1 MADSSSQKPLA
12 QALAAARTAGR
23 AVGHFNV
30 SDLVLLKGMLAGTQE
45 LNVPV
50 IVGASEGE
58 REFLGTAELAALVR
72 ALRDQYPFPIYL
84 NADHTHSL
92 AKALE
97 AARAGFDSVVFD
109 MSSLPLEQNIR
120 HTKEAV
126 TALKS
131 VNPAFIVEGEIGN
144 IGSGSEIHKTAV
156 AEYRLSTPAEARDF
170 VRATGIDVLAPAVGN
185 FHGMLPQMLDGSQN
199 KHLDID
205 VIRAIAT
212 AAAVPLTLHG
222 GSGTDEGDLVRAVEA
237 GITIVHVNTELRVA
251 WRKALTQEFARHP
264 DEIVPYKL
272 LPPAVA
278 AVARIVNTKLRLL
291 NRLPTTTP

>member
-1 MADSSSQKPLA
+1 MVDSSGQQPLA
-12 QALAAARTAGR
+12 QALAAARATRR

-30 SDLVLLKGMLAGTQE
+30 SDLVLLKGVVAGTQE

-58 REFLGTAELAALVR
+58 REFLGTMQLAALVR
-72 ALRDQYPFPIYL
+72 SLREQCSFPIYL

-92 AKALE
+92 PKALE

-109 MSSLPLEQNIR
+109 LSSLPLEENTR
-120 HTKEAV
+120 RTKEAV
-126 TALKS
+126 EALKA

-144 IGSGSEIHKTAV
+144 IGSGSEIHQTAV
-156 AEYRLSTPAEARDF
+156 AQYRLSTPAEARDF

-199 KHLDID
+199 KRLDID
-205 VIRAIAT
+205 AIRNIAA

-222 GSGTDEGDLVRAVEA
+222 GSGTDAGDLVRAIDA

-251 WRKALTQEFARHP
+251 WRQSLTQEFARHP

-272 LPPAVA
+272 LPAAVT
-278 AVARIVNTKLRLL
+278 AVARIVNAKLKLL
-291 NRLPTTTP
+291 NRLPAPTP